1 MAQQPAADTI
11 DAGRHSRMN
20 GATLKTVREALGLSA
35 SWFADFCAVQER
47 TVRHWESGR
56 NTVPI
61 KVGEAILTLERA
73 SQELSDSIVSQVR
86 AITATHGKPDGSV
99 PIVRYA
105 DDQDLARCQPN
116 MKGLPAT
123 FHAAAIARARWE
135 LAGEVEIMAQMFEYE
150 LFDVK
155 ETYTGIWEGRLRFF
169 DSSGIEISK
178 ESTTIGGRTTETSLR
193 KDAKKLGK
201 QLTQE
206 WTERELSQRQ

>member
-1 MAQQPAADTI
+1 MTQQQAANTI
-11 DAGRHSRMN
+11 DAGRQSPMS
-20 GATLKTVREALGLSA
+20 GATLKTIREALGLSVP
-35 SWFADFCAVQER
+35 WFAQFCSVQER

-61 KVGEAILTLERA
+61 KVGEAILTLEGA
-73 SQELSDSIVSQVR
+73 SLELSDSIVSQVR

-135 LAGEVEIMAQMFEYE
+135 LAGEVEVVAQMFGA
-150 LFDVK
+150 VPQ
-155 ETYTGIWEGRLRFF
+155 EGDTVILKR
-169 DSSGIEISK
+169 
-178 ESTTIGGRTTETSLR
+178 
-193 KDAKKLGK
+193 KLGVSK
-201 QLTQE
+201 RYRIIATLDSYPAIRYQGVPLDGAG
-206 WTERELSQRQ
+206 RQIGRVETFSLGDIDPMIEP